1 MRDGFPLDAGT
12 IPKSKAQGETSLNNS
27 EPENLLPKTIA
38 PWWHTCALIAFFLA
52 LTLAGILFQRQAS
65 SATGIVLQHPNMAP
79 AYLSLVLA
87 QWALLY
93 YVWKVGLRRTG
104 TKLSELIGGR
114 WAGITDVL
122 RDVALA
128 VGLWLVWLLIQVA
141 WDRFFGSG
149 HAASISALL
158 PQRPIEM
165 TLWIALAISA
175 GVCEEVVF
183 RGYFQRQFHSWTRS
197 IWIALL
203 LQAVLFGISHG
214 YQGVAAALKIT
225 LYGCL
230 FGLFAWWRKSLRP
243 GIIAHALTDI
253 LAVIF

>member
-1 MRDGFPLDAGT
+1 MLTSSGPEPLGA
-12 IPKSKAQGETSLNNS
+12 KAV
-27 EPENLLPKTIA
+27 A
-38 PWWHTCALIAFFLA
+38 PWWHTCLLVAFFLV
-52 LTLAGILFQRQAS
+52 LTLAGIIFQHRAGS
-65 SATGIVLQHPNMAP
+65 EEAIVTQHRNMAP
-79 AYLSLVLA
+79 LYLSLILG

-114 WAGITDVL
+114 WSGLKDVMY
-122 RDVALA
+122 DVALA
-128 VGLWLVWLLIQVA
+128 VGLWIIWLLVQSA
-141 WDRFFGSG
+141 WDRLFGSG
-149 HAASISALL
+149 HAASIGSLL
-158 PQRPIEM
+158 PQQPIEM
-165 TLWIALAISA
+165 VLWVALSISA

-183 RGYFQRQFHSWTRS
+183 RGYFQKQFQAWTRS
-197 IWIALL
+197 LWIALL

-253 LAVIF
+253 MAVVLR

>member
-1 MRDGFPLDAGT
+1 
-12 IPKSKAQGETSLNNS
+12 
-27 EPENLLPKTIA
+27 
-38 PWWHTCALIAFFLA
+38 
-52 LTLAGILFQRQAS
+52 
-65 SATGIVLQHPNMAP
+65 MAP
-79 AYLSLVLA
+79 AYLSIILA

-128 VGLWLVWLLIQVA
+128 VGLWMVWLLIQVA
-141 WDRFFGSG
+141 WDRLFGAG
-149 HAASISALL
+149 DAASISALL

-165 TLWIALAISA
+165 TLWVALAISA

-183 RGYFQRQFHSWTRS
+183 RGYFQKQFQAWTRS

-230 FGLFAWWRKSLRP
+230 FGLFARWRKSLRP

-253 LAVIF
+253 LAVIL